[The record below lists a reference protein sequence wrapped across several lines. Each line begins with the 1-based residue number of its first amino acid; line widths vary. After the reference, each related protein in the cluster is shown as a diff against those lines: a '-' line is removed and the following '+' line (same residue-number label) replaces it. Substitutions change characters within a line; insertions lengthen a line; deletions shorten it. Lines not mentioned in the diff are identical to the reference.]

1 MSLKVANTTYLYET
15 ETASS
20 RKGIEAVSFNLK
32 QGNSLSILG
41 RSGSGKSTLL
51 KCIAGLIDVQEGEVW
66 LDDEHIKGPN
76 YNLVPGYKT
85 IQYVAQDFDL
95 KPDYTARENINHHL
109 DYNYTKKQKEQI
121 VNRLIRLFSLK
132 DVEHQYPRQ
141 LSGGQ
146 QQRVAI
152 ASSLAEMP
160 KLLLLDEP
168 FNDLDFYTKTK
179 TIELL
184 KHACEVFNTSVILV
198 THNYEEA
205 FALCDTLMVMNRGK
219 IVQKGKVEKL
229 FNNPKNQTVA
239 SLMGDY
245 SVLRKGE
252 IIRGNTLE
260 KDRIIRPKHIRVAKD
275 GKGNLSINISE
286 CEYFGNYYRCVGETE
301 KGSEMVFYSS
311 NELKDVVSLIIHTQ
325 NQ

>member
-1 MSLKVANTTYLYET
+1 MSLIVKNTTYLYET

-20 RKGIEAVSFNLK
+20 RKGIEAVSFRLK
-32 QGNSLSILG
+32 PGQNLSILG

-51 KCIAGLIDVQEGEVW
+51 KCIAGLLDIQEGEI
-66 LDDEHIKGPN
+66 LLEEERITGPA
-76 YNLVPGYKT
+76 YNLIPGHKELK
-85 IQYVAQDFDL
+85 YVAQDFDL
-95 KPDYTARENINHHL
+95 NPDYSARENINHHL
-109 DYNYTKKQKEQI
+109 DFHYTKQEKTQI
-121 VNRLIRLFSLK
+121 VNRLIRLFGLK
-132 DVEHQYPRQ
+132 DVEDQYPRH

-152 ASSLAEMP
+152 ASCLAEMP
-160 KLLLLDEP
+160 KVFLLDEP

-184 KHACEVFNTSVILV
+184 KHACQEFKTSVILV

-205 FALCDTLMVMNRGK
+205 FALCDSLMVMNRGK
-219 IVQKGKVEKL
+219 IIQKGKVEKL

-239 SLMGDY
+239 GLMGDY

-252 IIRGNTLE
+252 KIGDEILE
-260 KDRIIRPKHIRVAKD
+260 KDKIIRPKHIRVAKD
-275 GKGNLSINISE
+275 GKGDLSINITE

-301 KGSEMVFYSS
+301 LGSEMVFYSS
-311 NELKDVVSLIIHTQ
+311 ENLIGCRHLLIQTQ